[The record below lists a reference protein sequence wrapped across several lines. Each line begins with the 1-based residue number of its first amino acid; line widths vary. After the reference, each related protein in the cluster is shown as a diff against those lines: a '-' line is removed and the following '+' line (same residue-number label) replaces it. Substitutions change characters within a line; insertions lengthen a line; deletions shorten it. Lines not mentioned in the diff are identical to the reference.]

1 MTSESNSTPSKKKGN
16 VILNPKKEDLMKESL
31 RRKINGQL
39 EGLKE
44 AAKKKSKDA
53 SKKAKRWWDDDGDGV
68 GYEKGEVDG
77 KFSKKNEETTHTDAE
92 LQEALKAQEEEI
104 SRRMMERMN
113 LMQQTIEHD
122 RKRFGIN

>member
-31 RRKINGQL
+31 RRKVNGQL

-44 AAKKKSKDA
+44 AAKKKAKDA
-53 SKKAKRWWDDDGDGV
+53 KKAKRWWDDDGDGV
-68 GYEKGEVDG
+68 GYEEGEVSG
-77 KFSKKNEETTHTDAE
+77 KFTKKEEVTHTDSE
-92 LQEALKAQEEEI
+92 LKEALKAQEEEI